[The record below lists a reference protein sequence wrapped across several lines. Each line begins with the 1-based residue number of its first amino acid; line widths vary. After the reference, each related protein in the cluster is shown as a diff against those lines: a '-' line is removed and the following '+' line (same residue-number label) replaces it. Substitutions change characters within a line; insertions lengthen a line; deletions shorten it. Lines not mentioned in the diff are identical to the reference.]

1 VALQK
6 VDEEICD
13 LQNQILI
20 LQNLVNSLIPTT
32 TTTSTSSTTT
42 TTTTILCPSCTFYS
56 VSNETITPAEITYYA
71 CGGVLTNA
79 VVGSFGTIFICAC
92 TGTVVVPPLPG
103 ITLTNLGVCPTTTT
117 TTSSSS
123 TTTTTTT
130 VAPVECFC
138 YTINNPT
145 EGSIFMTWT
154 RCSDGVLLSQSVAP
168 GGTFY
173 RCSRTPVTG
182 EGLVITGGINPCATD
197 FDCIP

>member
-1 VALQK
+1 VAFQK

-13 LQNQILI
+13 LQDQIDA
-20 LQNLVNSLIPTT
+20 LVNALNACCTT
-32 TTTSTSSTTT
+32 TTTTSTSTSSTTT
-42 TTTTILCPSCTFYS
+42 TTTTIACPSCTFYS
-56 VSNETITPAEITYYA
+56 VSNATITPANINYYA
-71 CGGVLTNA
+71 CGGVFTNA
-79 VVGSFGTIFICAC
+79 VVGAFGTIYVCAC

-103 ITLTNLGVCPTTTT
+103 VTLTNLGICPTTTT

-130 VAPVECFC
+130 AVPCFC

-145 EGSIFMTWT
+145 AEALFMTWT

-182 EGLVITGGINPCATD
+182 AGLTITGGVELCATD